1 MVRQKKRDK
10 QQPAPQPPRE
20 EIKHDWQKDQEEI
33 DLEESLFG
41 RSNKRARVAADDD
54 ESGMSD
60 LEDHDLFTVD
70 APMADDF
77 QIDID
82 GQPSPHSDSSS
93 SSDSDDDEHEFHAF
107 SPSAN
112 DQDDELHFASDDEE
126 DDAHRPT
133 LDFPSGLIDLEE
145 EYEKQAK
152 KGKATLWEDPADQM
166 VAVDIA
172 GDKRLKKIDRGKRK
186 AMSGEK
192 VEGRVLQARL
202 QEQFETLHPVPDWA
216 KNRTPTGTPTLSSLL
231 SSTKSF
237 IAPSSS
243 STSRG
248 PLPQGT
254 LDLKRAKNAN
264 QTNPTT
270 NKRESKSGQ
279 GGVVDF
285 AWHPVKTVGVMAV
298 AGGDRRVRFFNID
311 GHTNP
316 TLLTLHLPSLPLSK
330 STFHP
335 SGTSLLLTGSRP
347 YYYTYDLAS
356 QRCLR
361 SPRNLWGSSPSP
373 SAPNDLSRHRFSPDG
388 SLLAVAGR
396 RGAVSVLEWGPSG
409 AGALVAELRSGRGGS
424 ISALDWSASGKQ
436 LNVLGGRDGA
446 EVEIWDVGQRG
457 IVGKWRDEGMR
468 GGNVMERSGDGQYT
482 AVGSTTG
489 IVNLYSTPS
498 LLPPTSTT
506 SSPSFTPL
514 SPTPYKSLQHLTLPT
529 TSLAWHPSSSI
540 LATSS
545 SLRKDQLKVYHL
557 PSGTAFNNWPTDGT
571 PLGRVTSTGFS
582 SGGEWL
588 GVGNQRGEVLLYGL
602 RHFS

>member
-1 MVRQKKRDK
+1 MVRQKKRSK
-10 QQPAPQPPRE
+10 QQQPAPEPVRE
-20 EIKHDWQKDQEEI
+20 EVKHDWQKDQEEM

-41 RSNKRARVAADDD
+41 RSSKRVKVVAEDD

-60 LEDHDLFTVD
+60 VEDQDLFTVD
-70 APMADDF
+70 APMVDDF
-77 QIDID
+77 ELDID
-82 GQPSPHSDSSS
+82 GQPSPSDSSS
-93 SSDSDDDEHEFHAF
+93 GSESDDDEHEFRAF
-107 SPSAN
+107 SPSTNA
-112 DQDDELHFASDDEE
+112 QDDELHFASDEE
-126 DDAHRPT
+126 DEADRPT
-133 LDFPSGLIDLEE
+133 LDFPSGLVDLEE
-145 EYEKQAK
+145 EYEKIAK

-186 AMSGEK
+186 AVVGDK

-202 QEQFETLHPVPDWA
+202 QEQFETLHPLPDWA
-216 KNRTPTGTPTLSSLL
+216 KNRKPSGTPTLSSLL
-231 SSTKSF
+231 TSTKSF
-237 IAPSSS
+237 IAPPSS

-298 AGGDRRVRFFNID
+298 AGGDRRVRFFNVD

-316 TLLTLHLPSLPLSK
+316 TLLTLHLPSLPLTK

-361 SPRNLWGSSPSP
+361 SPRNLWGSQVTPST
-373 SAPNDLSRHRFSPDG
+373 PNELSRHRFSPDG

-409 AGALVAELRSGRGGS
+409 AGSIVAELRSGRGGS
-424 ISALDWSASGKQ
+424 IAALDWSQSGKQ

-468 GGNVMERSGDGQYT
+468 GGCVMETSADGQYT
-482 AVGSTTG
+482 AVGATTG
-489 IVNLYSTPS
+489 IVNLYSTSS
-498 LLPPTSTT
+498 LTPPAS
-506 SSPSFTPL
+506 SSSYIDFSPSPI
-514 SPTPYKSLQHLTLPT
+514 KSLEHLTLPT
-529 TSLAWHPSSSI
+529 TSISFHPSSSI

-545 SLRKDQLKVYHL
+545 SVRKDHLKVYHL

-582 SGGEWL
+582 ASGEWL
-588 GVGNQRGEVLLYGL
+588 GVGNQRGDVLLYGL